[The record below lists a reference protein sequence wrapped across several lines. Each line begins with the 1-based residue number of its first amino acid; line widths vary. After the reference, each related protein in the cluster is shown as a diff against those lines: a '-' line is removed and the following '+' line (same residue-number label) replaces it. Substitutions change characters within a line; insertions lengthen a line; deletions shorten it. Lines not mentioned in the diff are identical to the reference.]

1 MTKYRSRILPS
12 WEASG
17 TAARFSQVDKVRTD
31 RGSHRGSDRGIGVR
45 PGRSKKIGHPHSR
58 VFFL

>member
-1 MTKYRSRILPS
+1 
-12 WEASG
+12 
-17 TAARFSQVDKVRTD
+17 VDKVRTD